1 MKKKLKKED
10 KQLDIVSPEQAQK
23 LKQLGFD
30 WPSEAHYSHGG
41 MLFKGMK
48 IKLEQTLK
56 LDAALAP
63 SVPLALKFLRKVY
76 EISHNIYTRSYSEEQ
91 PWAFSVSHCYKSTH
105 KEFKPLIIHYGDISK
120 GADSDMDGVIFGY
133 DLAESKALD
142 YALDWLLE
150 QKAKGNI

>member
-10 KQLDIVSPEQAQK
+10 TQLDIVSLEQATK

-30 WPSEAHYSHGG
+30 WPSECHYSHGG
-41 MLFKGMK
+41 ILFKGMS
-48 IKLEQTLK
+48 IKLEQTLN

-63 SVPLALKFLRKVY
+63 SIPLALKFLRKVY
-76 EISHNIYTRSYSEEQ
+76 EISHNIYTRSYSDDR

-105 KEFKPLIIHYGDISK
+105 KEFRPIIVEYGDISK
-120 GADSDMDGVIFGY
+120 GADEEMDGVIFGY

-150 QKAKGNI
+150 QKAKGSI

>member
-1 MKKKLKKED
+1 MKKKLKEED
-10 KQLDIVSPEQAQK
+10 KQLDIVSREQAQK

-30 WPSEAHYSHGG
+30 WPSEGHYSHGG
-41 MLFKGMK
+41 ILFKGMK
-48 IKLEQTLK
+48 IKLEQTLG

-76 EISHNIYTRSYSEEQ
+76 EISHNIYTRSYSDDK

-105 KEFKPLIIHYGDISK
+105 EKLSPIIVHYGDISK
-120 GADSDMDGVIFGY
+120 GADDDMDGVIFGY

-150 QKAKGNI
+150 KKAKGNI